1 MDNFIERLHNCPN
14 CGGTL
19 QDDGACR
26 FCGSRIYD
34 FLQVDL
40 KDYKPTYIRTKV
52 GGKIIIMPVVFDSMS
67 VNMSNESSTLYFNDT
82 PYICMAPVIP
92 TGTLDFTV
100 SGDIIVEDTE
110 VTGSEY

>member
-1 MDNFIERLHNCPN
+1 MDIIDRLHNCPN

-26 FCGSRIYD
+26 FCGSKVYD

-40 KDYKPTYIRTKV
+40 KDYKPTYIRMKV
-52 GGKIIIMPVVFDSMS
+52 NGQIVIMPVRFDTASIKW
-67 VNMSNESSTLYFNDT
+67 SNEAPISYSDDCTYTLFE
-82 PYICMAPVIP
+82 PAIP

-100 SGDIIVEDTE
+100 VGDTIVEDIKI
-110 VTGSEY
+110 TGSEY

>member
-1 MDNFIERLHNCPN
+1 MNIIERLHNCPN

-26 FCGSRIYD
+26 FCGSKVYD
-34 FLQVDL
+34 FLQVDM
-40 KDYKPTYIRTKV
+40 KDYKPTYIRMKLNGQIV
-52 GGKIIIMPVVFDSMS
+52 IMPVRFDTVALKMTNDQPVS
-67 VNMSNESSTLYFNDT
+67 YFDDN
-82 PYICMAPVIP
+82 PYVMMEPVIP

-100 SGDIIVEDTE
+100 VGDTIVEDTK